1 MTPRASLPNRKPTEC
16 LHPAVYK
23 ITAGIAAWTALAI
36 WGFFG
41 HGAYIGVVLVVV
53 TAFILVAVGIPFILW
68 RIGKKSQNAP
78 QPEARD
84 GEESLLDWARRD
96 LSVWQARMNGLDAML
111 GMLLPLAAVAIGM
124 TVFVIVWRLVL
135 DGVI

>member
-1 MTPRASLPNRKPTEC
+1 VLTRKTSPLDRKQTER

-23 ITAGIAAWTALAI
+23 ITAGIAAWTGLAI

-41 HGAYIGVVLVVV
+41 HGGYIGVVLVVV
-53 TAFILVAVGIPFILW
+53 TGFILVAVGIPFILW
-68 RIGKKSQNAP
+68 RIGKRY
-78 QPEARD
+78 EARQPD
-84 GEESLLDWARRD
+84 ARDDEESLLDWARRD
-96 LSVWQARMNGLDAML
+96 LGVWQARMKGMDAMV

-135 DGVI
+135 DGAI